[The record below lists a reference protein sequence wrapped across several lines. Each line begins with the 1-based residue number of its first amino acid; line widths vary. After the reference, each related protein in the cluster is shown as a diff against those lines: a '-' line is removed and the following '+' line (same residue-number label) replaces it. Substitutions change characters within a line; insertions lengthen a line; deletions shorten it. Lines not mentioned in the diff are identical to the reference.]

1 MAAFYYCIDLRVRQI
16 NSGGSTKCCVDLY
29 RFIYIYIYTFLKLEV
44 DNRRYCSAIL
54 KFLTDNTITV
64 VIITVKDII
73 TIDIKDKDKDIIIN
87 KKFIIIRAS
96 K

>member
-1 MAAFYYCIDLRVRQI
+1 M
-16 NSGGSTKCCVDLY
+16 
-29 RFIYIYIYTFLKLEV
+29 KLEV

-87 KKFIIIRAS
+87 KKFIIIIRAS